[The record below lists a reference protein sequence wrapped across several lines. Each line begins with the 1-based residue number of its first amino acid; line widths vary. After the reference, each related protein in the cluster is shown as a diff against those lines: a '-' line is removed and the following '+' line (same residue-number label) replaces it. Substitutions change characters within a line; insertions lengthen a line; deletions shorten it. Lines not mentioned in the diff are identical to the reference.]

1 MDEIRKV
8 AERLWAHLKEQYG
21 SKVLRVILYGSH
33 ARGSTTSES
42 DVDVLVAVDDTL
54 DPWEVRRR
62 LDGVLLDILL
72 EEGCLVSALVVPERV
87 YESYN
92 SPFMVQVRRE
102 GIPL

>member
-8 AERLWAHLKEQYG
+8 AQRLWAHLKERYG

-33 ARGSTTSES
+33 ARGSATPES
-42 DVDVLVAVDDTL
+42 DVDVLVVVDDAL
-54 DPWEVRRR
+54 DPWEVRRS

-72 EEGCLVSALVVPERV
+72 EKGCLVSALVVPKSF
-87 YESYN
+87 YEEYN
-92 SPFMVQVRRE
+92 SPFMVQIRRE

>member
-1 MDEIRKV
+1 MDEIREV

-33 ARGSTTSES
+33 ARASATPES
-42 DVDVLVAVDDTL
+42 DVDVLVVMDDAL
-54 DPWEVRRR
+54 DPWEVRRS

-72 EEGCLVSALVVPERV
+72 EKGRLVSVLVVPKSV
-87 YESYN
+87 YEGYN
-92 SPFMVQVRRE
+92 SPFMIQVRRE

>member
-8 AERLWAHLKEQYG
+8 VERLWAHLKEQYG

-33 ARGSTTSES
+33 ARGSATPES
-42 DVDVLVAVDDTL
+42 DVDLLVVVDDAL
-54 DPWEVRRR
+54 DPWEVRRS

-72 EEGCLVSALVVPERV
+72 EKGCLVSVLVVPQGA
-87 YESYN
+87 YEGYN
-92 SPFMVQVRRE
+92 SPFMIQVRRE

>member
-8 AERLWAHLKEQYG
+8 AERLWTHLRKQYG

-33 ARGSTTSES
+33 ARGSATSES
-42 DVDVLVAVDDTL
+42 DVDVLVVVDDAL
-54 DPWEVRRR
+54 DPWEVRRS

-72 EEGCLVSALVVPERV
+72 EKGCLVSALVVPKRV
-87 YESYN
+87 YEGYN

-102 GIPL
+102 GVPL

>member
-21 SKVLRVILYGSH
+21 SKVLHVILYGSH
-33 ARGSTTSES
+33 ARGGATPES
-42 DVDVLVAVDDTL
+42 DVDMLVVVADAL
-54 DPWEVRRR
+54 DPWEVRRS

-72 EEGCLVSALVVPERV
+72 EEGCLVSALVVPKGV
-87 YESYN
+87 YEGYN
-92 SPFMVQVRRE
+92 SPFMIQVRRE